1 MLARPVH
8 PTGHAE
14 GRTGARPGTA
24 GAGVGAHHPRR
35 PGAARRAAR
44 PRRGRGHGPPGVAR
58 GRQRAHAAGA
68 PARPGRL
75 DRSAGRPCHA
85 RAGARPRALA
95 RRLDPLAARRLPGRR
110 RGRWAG
116 DLHAARR
123 AAPKYARRRHPP
135 GSARGDPRARHGPA
149 PGDRAGRRGDA
160 RRARRRPPSGPADPA
175 PYPACRGRRTGAAR
189 AFNPLGADHHELVQ
203 ADAEPAQL
211 DGERAGR
218 HGDGWARA
226 IGDETALTVVARYFW
241 QEYPKAIEV
250 AADRL
255 RVDLFA
261 GRDAPVLLGTGA
273 AKTHELWLVL
283 EPLDR
288 STAPAALAAA
298 LRAPLLALPPADWI
312 VASHAFPQALT
323 PAARGTR
330 DFLARLAAAV
340 TRYQANARTERWDDG
355 PPVP

>member
-44 PRRGRGHGPPGVAR
+44 PRRGRGRGPPGVAR

-175 PYPACRGRRTGAAR
+175 PYPACRGRRTGDAR
-189 AFNPLGADHHELVQ
+189 
-203 ADAEPAQL
+203 
-211 DGERAGR
+211 
-218 HGDGWARA
+218 ARA

-261 GRDAPVLLGTGA
+261 GRDAPVLLGSGA

-298 LRAPLLALPPADWI
+298 LRAP
-312 VASHAFPQALT
+312 
-323 PAARGTR
+323 
-330 DFLARLAAAV
+330 
-340 TRYQANARTERWDDG
+340 
-355 PPVP
+355 